1 MRKNNK
7 NCEPRGHIW
16 TNKSDTFFAEL
27 LNILYHSCKTNN
39 EFNLLENCNCI
50 RKSSINL
57 FNISIYFFFTNCFE
71 ISYVWI
77 AQLVAHLPT
86 NHNIPGLISGSAN
99 SAYENPNCV
108 VTGLST
114 NILCGGDRLPMQGFF
129 SKDSAG
135 NILPTSRFVDELY
148 TFCTFVNY
156 IFFNVSL
163 DDT

>member
-7 NCEPRGHIW
+7 NCEPRGHTW

-39 EFNLLENCNCI
+39 EFSLLENCNCI

-57 FNISIYFFFTNCFE
+57 FISFFFFTNCFE
-71 ISYVWI
+71 ISNVWI

-86 NHNIPGLISGSAN
+86 NHNILGLISGSAN
-99 SAYENPNCV
+99 SAYENLNCV
-108 VTGLST
+108 VTGFSI
-114 NILCGGDRLPMQGFF
+114 NILCAGDRSSVQGVF
-129 SKDSAG
+129 SKDSTS
-135 NILPTSRFVDELY
+135 NILPTSRFVDGLY

-156 IFFNVSL
+156 IFFTVSL

>member
-7 NCEPRGHIW
+7 NCEPRGNTW

-57 FNISIYFFFTNCFE
+57 FNIYIYIFFTNCFE

-86 NHNIPGLISGSAN
+86 NRNILGLTSGSAN
-99 SAYENPNCV
+99 SANENPNCV
-108 VTGLST
+108 VTGLSI
-114 NILCGGDRLPMQGFF
+114 NILCAGDRSPVQGVF